1 MNNIICTNINLII
14 RLCFFIVQS
23 ISSWIPWSLGQWCWN
38 GRTFPVY
45 SQCYISCHRSG
56 SEGKNTK
63 MCSYGRKKWQ
73 FFFKKREKVS
83 ITFLLILVLVFL
95 PPLPS
100 PTGMGTSKVIVER
113 RYGEP
118 INFLFMP
125 EMVLLGSLASNEK
138 NTGCESWAKIEFYF
152 HFFTLW
158 HLF

>member
-1 MNNIICTNINLII
+1 
-14 RLCFFIVQS
+14 
-23 ISSWIPWSLGQWCWN
+23 
-38 GRTFPVY
+38 
-45 SQCYISCHRSG
+45 
-56 SEGKNTK
+56 

-113 RYGEP
+113 RCGEP

-138 NTGCESWAKIEFYF
+138 KILVVNYGQK
-152 HFFTLW
+152 
-158 HLF
+158 